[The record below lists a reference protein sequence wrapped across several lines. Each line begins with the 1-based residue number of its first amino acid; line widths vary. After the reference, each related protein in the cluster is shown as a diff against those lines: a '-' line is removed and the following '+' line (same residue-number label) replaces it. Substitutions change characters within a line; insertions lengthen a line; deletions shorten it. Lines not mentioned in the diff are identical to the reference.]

1 MPTVQI
7 SPDFRVVIPPT
18 VRTQLQLEPG
28 QRLEM
33 RLHDNHIELVP
44 VKPIRQMRGFLKGIE
59 TSIDHEPDRVL

>member
-7 SPDFRVVIPPT
+7 SQDFRVVIPRT

-33 RLHDNHIELVP
+33 RLRDSHIELVP
-44 VKPIRQMRGFLKGIE
+44 VKPMRPMRGFLKGID
-59 TSIDHEPDRVL
+59 TSIDHEPDRTL